1 MCMKGKITCNRYE
14 KSSLLPSKGILPT
27 LIDDEEYQR
36 NNAINAENSRRS
48 TVVRIVTD
56 SDSDD
61 KALVVGGSNQ
71 GSSKFCYAD
80 RRRNSGVSS
89 SVSYF
94 HLYLCLGMM
103 GFVVFWLVLMLRIYL
118 PEAYWTWSYIW
129 WPLTMM
135 QKKDLPAFQ
144 FLWWLPT
151 FGVDWFVLDCPRMDS
166 SSMAMVVLILKTL
179 VMQTLQK
186 LFMSFHKWWCTFANN
201 RTFDFSN
208 KSLLIHTI
216 NVINDF
222 LLDHFMIP

>member
-1 MCMKGKITCNRYE
+1 MKGKITCNRYE

-71 GSSKFCYAD
+71 GSSKLCYAD

-135 QKKDLPAFQ
+135 QKKKICQHSNFCGDCQRLEWIGYCWIDQGWIPAAWQ
-144 FLWWLPT
+144 WLY
-151 FGVDWFVLDCPRMDS
+151 WF
-166 SSMAMVVLILKTL
+166 
-179 VMQTLQK
+179 
-186 LFMSFHKWWCTFANN
+186 
-201 RTFDFSN
+201 
-208 KSLLIHTI
+208 
-216 NVINDF
+216 
-222 LLDHFMIP
+222 

>member
-71 GSSKFCYAD
+71 GSSKLCYAD

-151 FGVDWFVLDCPRMDS
+151 FGVDWFAGLTKDGFQQHGNGCIDFKDVGD
-166 SSMAMVVLILKTL
+166 
-179 VMQTLQK
+179 
-186 LFMSFHKWWCTFANN
+186 AN
-201 RTFDFSN
+201 TAKIVHVF
-208 KSLLIHTI
+208 
-216 NVINDF
+216 
-222 LLDHFMIP
+222 P